1 MILPPEQVTFSL
13 KRFRRATDYF
23 TKLFMSSVFHCKKY
37 FRTSSQFRW
46 DLSDLKIN
54 YKMIAVKFDFKFY
67 ENDYPLRTYSKN
79 CALEGSLYGRKSP
92 PSKLN
97 PFCHNL
103 KITTCSYK

>member
-1 MILPPEQVTFSL
+1 
-13 KRFRRATDYF
+13 
-23 TKLFMSSVFHCKKY
+23 
-37 FRTSSQFRW
+37 
-46 DLSDLKIN
+46 
-54 YKMIAVKFDFKFY
+54 MIAIKIDFKFY